1 MPQLPVIDGFEF
13 ARSGSRQSGDCAA
26 KDFRRLLEALYAPE
40 GTIHYE
46 LQGLPQELGR
56 PALRLRVA
64 GRLQLIC
71 QRCLGPLQFE
81 LRSETQLLLF
91 AEDAELA
98 AAPIEADGPE
108 RIVASRDMPVLDLVE
123 DEVLLA
129 VPYAPRHEQCTTR
142 DGHAPGAPQRPFAGL
157 RALLGEKH

>member
-26 KDFRRLLEALYAPE
+26 KDFRRLLGALYAPE

-56 PALRLRVA
+56 PALRLSVT

-81 LRSETQLLLF
+81 LRSATQLLLF

-98 AAPIEADGPE
+98 AVPIEAEGPE
-108 RIVASRDMPVLDLVE
+108 RIVASRDMSVLDLVE

-142 DGHAPGAPQRPFAGL
+142 DGHAPDAPQRPFAGL
-157 RALLGEKH
+157 RALLGGKH

>member
-1 MPQLPVIDGFEF
+1 MPQLPLIDGFEF

-26 KDFRRLLEALYAPE
+26 KDFRRLLGALYTPE

-71 QRCLGPLQFE
+71 QRCLGPLPFE

-91 AEDAELA
+91 AEQAELA
-98 AAPIEADGPE
+98 AVPIEAEGPE
-108 RIVASRDMPVLDLVE
+108 HIVARREMPVLELVE

-129 VPYAPRHEQCTTR
+129 VPYAPRHEQCSTR
-142 DGHAPGAPQRPFAGL
+142 DAHAPNAPQRPFAGL